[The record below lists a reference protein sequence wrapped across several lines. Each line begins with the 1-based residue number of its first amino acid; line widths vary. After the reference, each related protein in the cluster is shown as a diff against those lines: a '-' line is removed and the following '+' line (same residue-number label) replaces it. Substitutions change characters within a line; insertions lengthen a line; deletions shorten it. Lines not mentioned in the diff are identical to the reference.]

1 MSHDTH
7 APHGSSIFNVG
18 RRTAWAQP
26 SSPLI
31 PSSSRHGLRITASA
45 RDTWLPCLQRI
56 YAGSHLPCHWRLS
69 ASFHIQKGENK
80 QSAVK
85 SSDVTCTNRL
95 SRNSW
100 KYSVHEAP
108 PANAACKQVRPGR
121 LSSGYSTAQ
130 GCMLAALPP
139 CSLAGLLITNVRL
152 RQAQDL
158 RWLQFRTGLLASVLG
173 SRPQRR

>member
-1 MSHDTH
+1 MSHVTH
-7 APHGSSIFNVG
+7 APHGPSIFSVD

-26 SSPLI
+26 SSSLI
-31 PSSSRHGLRITASA
+31 PSSSRHGLRMTAPA

-100 KYSVHEAP
+100 KYSVHDAP
-108 PANAACKQVRPGR
+108 PANAACKQVRPHR
-121 LSSGYSTAQ
+121 LSPDRQDAQ
-130 GCMLAALPP
+130 GCMLTALRPWL
-139 CSLAGLLITNVRL
+139 LAGLLIIDIRL
-152 RQAQDL
+152 KQARDL
-158 RWLQFRTGLLASVLG
+158 RWLQLRTGLLASVLG